1 MLSFLPWKFLIFCMV
16 GAVSAAIDI
25 ALLYFFVERMG
36 LPLLLSASIALF
48 AASINGYILN
58 KLFTFKDS
66 SKRVKTQ
73 YLLYLA
79 VSIGGLLLTLALL
92 ILLTEFFSLYYLH
105 AKIITIVMV
114 TAWNYILNHYF
125 VFKEQAA

>member
-1 MLSFLPWKFLIFCMV
+1 MLSFLPWKLLIFCMV

-25 ALLYFFVERMG
+25 ALLYFFVETVG
-36 LPLLLSASIALF
+36 LPLLVSATIALF

-73 YLLYLA
+73 YILYLA

-92 ILLTEFFSLYYLH
+92 TLFTELFAVYYLH
-105 AKIITIVMV
+105 AKLITIIMV

-125 VFKEQAA
+125 VFKEQAV